1 MSRVAEENRRPGS
14 TAWWQGEHAPAGAV
28 EGYAA
33 QTSVVAGD
41 ALGLHVATRPPARYR
56 TTVYRLGWYDG
67 AGGRLMAR
75 LPVNAGLARDAPL
88 PDLQTGIV
96 AAGWPETDRVLTDES
111 WVSGQY
117 VAVLELISGPH
128 AGTAARIQ
136 FVLRTPPGD
145 AAPIL
150 VQTPVNTAQAYNH
163 WGGRSL
169 YRSNSEQGI
178 AAVKVSFDRPVPAWE
193 QANLNARAPF
203 VYELPLIRWL
213 EREGLEADYQT
224 DVDTH
229 RHPHTL
235 VGRRVMVSAGHDE
248 YWSGEMRDAAET
260 ALADGTSLAFM
271 GANTCYWQVRYED
284 DERTLVEYR
293 DGQLDPEPDP
303 ALATVRFRD
312 LSPPRPER
320 TLIGQ
325 QYQEGLGHPDE
336 VRDFRFVPGVARD
349 PWATGVELDPERPLR
364 RLVGYEWDT
373 LDPATAPPGTVPI
386 LHADTSPVAADCVRW
401 TAPSGAQVFAAGSLQ
416 LVWGLDDWAAP
427 GCADARLARILRTG
441 FAAMLSG
448 G

>member
-1 MSRVAEENRRPGS
+1 MSRVAEENRRPG
-14 TAWWQGEHAPAGAV
+14 TAAWWQARHAPPGAI
-28 EGYAA
+28 EGYAT
-33 QTSVVAGD
+33 QPSVVAGD
-41 ALGLHVATRPPARYR
+41 PFGLCVATRPAARYR

-67 AGGRLMAR
+67 AGGRPMAR
-75 LPVNAGLARDAPL
+75 LPVNVGLTRDAPL

-96 AAGWPETDRVLTDES
+96 AAGWPETDRVLTEET

-128 AGTAARIQ
+128 AETATRIP
-136 FVLRTPPGD
+136 FVVRTPPGD
-145 AAPIL
+145 GAPLL

-169 YRSNSEQGI
+169 YPSNSEQGI

-235 VGRRVMVSAGHDE
+235 VGRRGFVSAGHDE
-248 YWSGEMRDAAET
+248 YWSREMRDAVET
-260 ALADGTSLAFM
+260 ALRDGTSLAFM
-271 GANTCYWQVRYED
+271 GANTCYWQARYED
-284 DERTLVEYR
+284 GERTLVQYR
-293 DGQLDPEPDP
+293 DALLDPETDP
-303 ALATVRFRD
+303 VLATVRFRD
-312 LSPPRPER
+312 LQPPRPER
-320 TLIGQ
+320 ALIGQ
-325 QYQEGLGHPDE
+325 QYDEGLGHPDE
-336 VRDFRFVPGVARD
+336 VRDFRFVPGFANDR
-349 PWATGVELDPERPLR
+349 WADGVELDPERPLR

-373 LDPATAPPGTVPI
+373 LDAAAAPPGTVAI
-386 LHADTSPVAADCVRW
+386 LHADTAPAPADCVRW
-401 TAPSGAQVFAAGSLQ
+401 TAASGAQVFAAGSLQ
-416 LVWGLDDWAAP
+416 LVWGLDDWATP
-427 GCADARLARILRTG
+427 GCADARLAQVLRAG

-448 G
+448 A